1 VTEDGATSV
10 SILGRELSGTTEGI
24 GALTAT
30 TVDSLAD
37 IALSDITSAIQH
49 VATFR
54 AENGAEQSRFG
65 FAAELLTVN
74 KANLEAA
81 ASRITDVDVASE
93 STQLAR
99 WNILVQS
106 GTAMLSQA
114 NQSTQIALRL
124 IGG

>member
-1 VTEDGATSV
+1 MALLELERISAQYPGAETPV
-10 SILGRELSGTTEGI
+10 
-24 GALTAT
+24 
-30 TVDSLAD
+30 LAD
-37 IALSDITSAIQH
+37 INLSDVTDAIQN

-54 AENGAEQSRFG
+54 AQNGAEQSRFG
-65 FAAELLTVN
+65 FATDLLTVN

-81 ASRITDVDVASE
+81 ASRISDVDVAQE

-114 NQSTQIALRL
+114 NQTPQSVLKLLQS
-124 IGG
+124 